1 MSKFK
6 KGKKGKELPP
16 ISTASLPDIVFM
28 LLCFFMVVTKMRETD
43 IKVRTKVPQISEL
56 RKVENKSLNSFI
68 FIGPPANQYQELLGS
83 APRIQLN
90 DAFAKPSDIMQFAN
104 ARRNEIPQPQQSEMT
119 VSLKVDGE
127 VKMGLVTEVKTELRK
142 ANMRR
147 VFYMANRRSESK

>member
-6 KGKKGKELPP
+6 GKKKSKEAPA
-16 ISTASLPDIVFM
+16 ITTASLPDIVFM

-56 RKVENKSLNSFI
+56 RKIENKSLNSFI

-90 DAFAKPSDIMQFAN
+90 DAFAKPTDVMQFAN
-104 ARRNEIPQPQQSEMT
+104 ARRNEIPQAQHSEMT

>member
-6 KGKKGKELPP
+6 KGKKSKELPP

-28 LLCFFMVVTKMRETD
+28 LLCFFMVVTKMRDAD
-43 IKVRTKVPQISEL
+43 IKVRTKVPQITEM
-56 RKVENKSLNSFI
+56 RKVENKSLNSFV
-68 FIGPPANQYQELLGS
+68 FIGPPSSLYSDQMGT
-83 APRIQLN
+83 APRVQLN
-90 DAFAKPSDIMQFAN
+90 DAFAKPADIMAFATQ
-104 ARRNEIPQPQQSEMT
+104 RRAEVDAVDHPKMT

-147 VFYMANRRSESK
+147 VFYMANRRAGS